1 MARNK
6 AEDPVPLAAAASVG
20 NIMNLEHD
28 DDDSEKDADDE
39 ED

>member
-28 DDDSEKDADDE
+28 DDDSEKDDE